1 MCGLTVREE
10 FVGLAAPSNDAL
22 DAPQANLPID
32 IEASSA
38 YGQVV
43 ADRRGRTSAYGQVP
57 RVLGFEIWGLGVGNG
72 RT

>member
-38 YGQVV
+38 YGQM
-43 ADRRGRTSAYGQVP
+43 P
-57 RVLGFEIWGLGVGNG
+57 RFLGFEIWGLGVGNG